1 MQELPVAQTI
11 QEMNRKIRPGKA
23 VVYTAQEIIGVVK
36 QKGLQPAVVE
46 VDVVNPG
53 SFGPRC
59 SSGPPMAAKL
69 GRAFGDHPFYPLGSD
84 NL

>member
-1 MQELPVAQTI
+1 MNELPVAKTI
-11 QEMNRKIRPGKA
+11 QEINRKIRPGKP
-23 VVYTAQEIIGVVK
+23 VVYTAQEIIGLAK
-36 QKGLQPAVVE
+36 QKGLHPAAVQ

-59 SSGPPMAAKL
+59 SSGPPMTARL
-69 GRAFGDHPFYPLGSD
+69 GQTFGDHPFYPLGSD